1 LLAALALVSLA
12 ALGDKGRAPEVT
24 PIVTIKGRVKRLH
37 TGDKLGKSLQTVDK
51 AAVHTASSLAPEAT
65 HVTKKSPE
73 QNAVVAGGGKEQDG
87 GSRSVGEVGGL
98 GGMRRL
104 AWERGEAG
112 CEGVEGLDTNTRTR
126 LAPLSPLQTYAENGI
141 TKQGQVCIKL
151 ESLSMLFE
159 RKAMVLSDA
168 NGLQA
173 SSLSLIL
180 LHICPHT
187 YVYGLILLYMCP
199 HSRQAPARTCP
210 QALHKQR
217 IEI

>member
-1 LLAALALVSLA
+1 MLMTTKMWRRPKKVKKASGYARRAAVN
-12 ALGDKGRAPEVT
+12 
-24 PIVTIKGRVKRLH
+24 
-37 TGDKLGKSLQTVDK
+37 K
-51 AAVHTASSLAPEAT
+51 AAVNNASNLAPEAT
-65 HVTKKSPE
+65 HLTKKSPE
-73 QNAVVAGGGKEQDG
+73 QSAVVAGGGKEQDG
-87 GSRSVGEVGGL
+87 GSRSVGEVGGM

-104 AWERGEAG
+104 AWERGGAG
-112 CEGVEGLDTNTRTR
+112 CEGVEGLDTNAHTR
-126 LAPLSPLQTYAENGI
+126 LALLSPLQTYAENGI
-141 TKQGQVCIKL
+141 TKQGPVCIKL

-159 RKAMVLSDA
+159 RKAMMLSDA

-187 YVYGLILLYMCP
+187 YVHGLILLYLCP

-217 IEI
+217 IET